1 MQILFAGRGRH
12 YLNKAAV
19 LLGIGM
25 TLFAAPMQAALAEA
39 PIKIAVLSATLQNDH
54 AQWVP
59 TTDAERNRL
68 MKIEDIFKSSLEAS
82 GKYKSVPVSA
92 SIQEKINKDQK
103 MGECGGCELTYGK
116 EVGADQVAW
125 IEVQKV
131 SELILNI
138 NVYMKDVQSGN
149 PVFTKSVDLRGNNDE
164 AWNRSMKFLI
174 KRYLLAAD
182 TQ

>member
-1 MQILFAGRGRH
+1 MQSLFAGRARH
-12 YLNKAAV
+12 YLTNAAV
-19 LLGIGM
+19 LLGIGV

-39 PIKIAVLSATLQNDH
+39 PIKIAVLSAILQNDH

-68 MKIEDIFKSSLEAS
+68 KNIEDIFKSSLEAS
-82 GKYKSVPVSA
+82 GKYKFVPVSA
-92 SIQEKINKDQK
+92 AIQEKIGKDQK

-116 EVGADQVAW
+116 DVGADQVAW

-138 NVYMKDVQSGN
+138 NVYMKDVKSGDA
-149 PVFTKSVDLRGNNDE
+149 VFTKSVDLRGNNDE
-164 AWNRSMKFLI
+164 SWNHSMKFLI
-174 KRYLLAAD
+174 KRYLLVAN